1 LIKKTSEKY
10 FKRLVKVLALNTAGD
25 SFKKGYKDINNFFV
39 KYLIISASIL
49 NTAFRFKAPFTN
61 FVLRIK

>member
-1 LIKKTSEKY
+1 
-10 FKRLVKVLALNTAGD
+10 VKVLALNTAGD